1 MPPQTFRGQVIV
13 RKSSYVRYYA
23 EHRRNLCYH
32 VLKTPKRQYTLWF
45 NTPDGERGYDCTKA
59 EFVRFNVP
67 DSTVPER
74 ECDLTLWAENLK
86 SQERTAVSYGW

>member
-45 NTPDGERGYDCTKA
+45 NTPDGERGAKA
-59 EFVRFNVP
+59 VLLHIETGMR
-67 DSTVPER
+67 PE
-74 ECDLTLWAENLK
+74 A
-86 SQERTAVSYGW
+86 